1 MTAKEDAYG
10 IYHISSSR
18 SFRSPGRQLS
28 ATPEFTKVPHQ
39 RPCCERAVGNPQVHK
54 TSHWDFGF
62 WWDSTEA
69 CSRPSLQNNRKP
81 NIKSLVIKLT
91 DDKDLRSSQVQL
103 VNEADLNPGRLRIAK
118 SKLKYLRICNTCL
131 RMGLPWKS
139 LTEGNV
145 KGF

>member
-1 MTAKEDAYG
+1 MAFIILAQVGHLKALG
-10 IYHISSSR
+10 G
-18 SFRSPGRQLS
+18 SFPPLQNSPKS
-28 ATPEFTKVPHQ
+28 PK